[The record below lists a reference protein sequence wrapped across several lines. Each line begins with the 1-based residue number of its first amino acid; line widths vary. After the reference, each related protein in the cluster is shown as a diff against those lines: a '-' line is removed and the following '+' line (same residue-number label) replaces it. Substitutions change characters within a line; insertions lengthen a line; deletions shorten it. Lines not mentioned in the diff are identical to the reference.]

1 MNIIILAGTSQ
12 AAPHVTG
19 VIALMLD
26 ANPDLTVEEIE
37 TILKT
42 TAKPIGLFRPNNSS
56 GWGRVDALA
65 AVNAALALE

>member
-1 MNIIILAGTSQ
+1 MAT
-12 AAPHVTG
+12 PHVTG

-26 ANPDLTVEEIE
+26 ANPDLTVDEIE
-37 TILKT
+37 TILKS
-42 TAKPIGLFRPNNSS
+42 TAKPLGLVHPNNTF

>member
-1 MNIIILAGTSQ
+1 M

-37 TILKT
+37 SILQT
-42 TAKPIGLFRPNNSS
+42 TPKRIGLFHPNYSC

-65 AVNAALALE
+65 AVNGALALE